1 MKVFII
7 SRAPLKN
14 NNQTEAKKIFSEVK
28 NEFEKVKNSIEI
40 KEYINDRKAVNEN
53 KKVDYVIILGARVK
67 GEKPAKS
74 LMERIKA
81 ATKYLKKNPEVKV
94 IATGGKGKNEGITEG
109 VAIKRELLKNGISE
123 DRIILEDKSKNTV
136 ENFRFSLEKIRN
148 SENGK
153 NKNSENNGNRKI
165 KVLIVTNDYH
175 IFRSKNI
182 ARKVG
187 FDNENYEIYGLPA
200 KTPLISIPKLYFRE
214 FLSNVNYF
222 IFQSGNQLKVK

>member
-1 MKVFII
+1 MKNTIITIIKISIIIFVFLFCFVQYFI
-7 SRAPLKN
+7 
-14 NNQTEAKKIFSEVK
+14 
-28 NEFEKVKNSIEI
+28 I

-94 IATGGKGKNEGITEG
+94 IATGGKGKNEGIAEG
-109 VAIKRELLKNGISE
+109 VAIKRELLKNGFSE

-153 NKNSENNGNRKI
+153 NKNYENNGNRKI

-187 FDNENYEIYGLPA
+187 FDNKDYEIYGLPA
-200 KTPLISIPKLYFRE
+200 KTPLISIPKSYFRE

-222 IFQSGNQLKVK
+222 LFQFKN

>member
-1 MKVFII
+1 MKNTIMTVIKISIILFVFLFCFVQYFI
-7 SRAPLKN
+7 
-14 NNQTEAKKIFSEVK
+14 
-28 NEFEKVKNSIEI
+28 I
-40 KEYINDRKAVNEN
+40 KEYTTDRKAVNEN

-67 GEKPAKS
+67 GEKPTKS

-81 ATKYLKKNPEVKV
+81 ATEYLKKNPEVKV
-94 IATGGKGKNEGITEG
+94 IATGGQGKNEGVAEG
-109 VAIKRELLKNGISE
+109 LAIKRELLKNGISA

-136 ENFRFSLEKIRN
+136 ENFRFSLEKIKNIEN
-148 SENGK
+148 SK
-153 NKNSENNGNRKI
+153 NILNNNKKNQKI

-175 IFRSKNI
+175 VFRSKNI

-200 KTPLISIPKLYFRE
+200 KTPIISIPKSYFRE

>member
-1 MKVFII
+1 MKNTIITVIKISIIIFIFLFFFVQYFI
-7 SRAPLKN
+7 
-14 NNQTEAKKIFSEVK
+14 
-28 NEFEKVKNSIEI
+28 I

-81 ATKYLKKNPEVKV
+81 ATEYLKENPEVKV
-94 IATGGKGKNEGITEG
+94 IATGGKGKNEGIAEG

-187 FDNENYEIYGLPA
+187 FDNKDYEIYGLPA
-200 KTPLISIPKLYFRE
+200 KTPLISIPQSYFRE

-222 IFQSGNQLKVK
+222 LFQFKN

>member
-1 MKVFII
+1 MKNTIITVIKISIIIFIFLFFFVQYFI
-7 SRAPLKN
+7 
-14 NNQTEAKKIFSEVK
+14 
-28 NEFEKVKNSIEI
+28 I

-94 IATGGKGKNEGITEG
+94 IATGGQGKNENVAEG
-109 VAIKRELLKNGISE
+109 LAIKRELLKNGISE

-187 FDNENYEIYGLPA
+187 FDNKDYEIYGLPA
-200 KTPLISIPKLYFRE
+200 KTPLISIPQSYFRE

-222 IFQSGNQLKVK
+222 LFQFKN

>member
-1 MKVFII
+1 MKNTITTVIKISIIIFVFLFCFVQYFI
-7 SRAPLKN
+7 
-14 NNQTEAKKIFSEVK
+14 
-28 NEFEKVKNSIEI
+28 I

-67 GEKPAKS
+67 GKKPAKS

-81 ATKYLKKNPEVKV
+81 ATEYLKENPEVKV
-94 IATGGKGKNEGITEG
+94 IATGGKGANEGIAEG
-109 VAIKRELLKNGISE
+109 VAIKRELLKNGINE
-123 DRIILEDKSKNTV
+123 DRIILENKSKNTV

-153 NKNSENNGNRKI
+153 NKNYENNGNRKI

-187 FDNENYEIYGLPA
+187 FDNKDYEIYGLPA
-200 KTPLISIPKLYFRE
+200 KTPLISIPQSYFRE

-222 IFQSGNQLKVK
+222 LFQFKN

>member
-1 MKVFII
+1 MKNTIITVIKISIIIFVFLFCFVQYFI
-7 SRAPLKN
+7 
-14 NNQTEAKKIFSEVK
+14 
-28 NEFEKVKNSIEI
+28 I

-81 ATKYLKKNPEVKV
+81 ATEYLKEEVKV
-94 IATGGKGKNEGITEG
+94 IATGGKGANEGIAEG
-109 VAIKRELLKNGISE
+109 VAIKRELLKNGINE

-153 NKNSENNGNRKI
+153 NKNYENNGNRKI

-187 FDNENYEIYGLPA
+187 FDNKDYEIYGLPA
-200 KTPLISIPKLYFRE
+200 KTPLISIPKSYFRE

-222 IFQSGNQLKVK
+222 LFQFKN

>member
-1 MKVFII
+1 MKNTIII
-7 SRAPLKN
+7 SI
-14 NNQTEAKKIFSEVK
+14 KI
-28 NEFEKVKNSIEI
+28 SIILFVFLFCFVQYFII
-40 KEYINDRKAVNEN
+40 KEYINDRKSVNEN

-67 GEKPAKS
+67 GENPTKS

-81 ATKYLKKNPEVKV
+81 ATEYLKKNPEVRV
-94 IATGGKGKNEGITEG
+94 IATGGQGKNENVAEG
-109 VAIKRELLKNGISE
+109 LEIKRELLKNGISE
-123 DRIILEDKSKNTV
+123 DRIVLEDKSKNTV
-136 ENFRFSLEKIRN
+136 ENFRFSLEKIRDI
-148 SENGK
+148 ENGK
-153 NKNSENNGNRKI
+153 KAASNNKKNQKI

-200 KTPLISIPKLYFRE
+200 KTPLISIPQSYFRE

-222 IFQSGNQLKVK
+222 LFQFKN

>member
-1 MKVFII
+1 MKNTIITVIKISIILFIFLFCFVQYFI
-7 SRAPLKN
+7 
-14 NNQTEAKKIFSEVK
+14 
-28 NEFEKVKNSIEI
+28 I
-40 KEYINDRKAVNEN
+40 KEYITDRKAVNEN

-94 IATGGKGKNEGITEG
+94 IATGGKGKNEGIAEG
-109 VAIKRELLKNGISE
+109 VAIKIELLKNGISE

-187 FDNENYEIYGLPA
+187 FDNKDYEIYGLPA
-200 KTPLISIPKLYFRE
+200 KTPLISIPQSYFRE

-222 IFQSGNQLKVK
+222 LFQFKN

>member
-1 MKVFII
+1 MKNTIITVIKISIIIFIFLFCFVQYFI
-7 SRAPLKN
+7 
-14 NNQTEAKKIFSEVK
+14 
-28 NEFEKVKNSIEI
+28 I

-94 IATGGKGKNEGITEG
+94 IATGGKGKNEGIAEG

-182 ARKVG
+182 ARKAG

-200 KTPLISIPKLYFRE
+200 KTPLISIPKSYFRE

>member
-1 MKVFII
+1 
-7 SRAPLKN
+7 
-14 NNQTEAKKIFSEVK
+14 
-28 NEFEKVKNSIEI
+28 
-40 KEYINDRKAVNEN
+40 
-53 KKVDYVIILGARVK
+53 
-67 GEKPAKS
+67 
-74 LMERIKA
+74 MERIKA
-81 ATKYLKKNPEVKV
+81 ATEYLKKNPEVKV
-94 IATGGKGKNEGITEG
+94 IATGGKGANEGIAEG

-148 SENGK
+148 SEN
-153 NKNSENNGNRKI
+153 NGNRKI

-187 FDNENYEIYGLPA
+187 FDNKDYEIYGLPA
-200 KTPLISIPKLYFRE
+200 KTPLISIPQSYFRE

-222 IFQSGNQLKVK
+222 LFQFKN

>member
-1 MKVFII
+1 MKNTIII
-7 SRAPLKN
+7 SI
-14 NNQTEAKKIFSEVK
+14 KI
-28 NEFEKVKNSIEI
+28 SIILFVFLFCLVQYFII
-40 KEYINDRKAVNEN
+40 KEYITDRKSVNEN

-67 GEKPAKS
+67 GEKPTKS

-81 ATKYLKKNPEVKV
+81 VTEYLKKNSEVKV
-94 IATGGKGKNEGITEG
+94 IATGGQGKNEGVAEG
-109 VAIKRELLKNGISE
+109 LAIKRELLKNGISE

-136 ENFRFSLEKIRN
+136 ENFRFSLEKIKNIEN
-148 SENGK
+148 SK
-153 NKNSENNGNRKI
+153 NILNNNKKNQKI

-200 KTPLISIPKLYFRE
+200 KTPLISIPKSYFRE

-222 IFQSGNQLKVK
+222 IFQSENQLKVK

>member
-1 MKVFII
+1 MKNTIITIIKISIIIFVFLFCFVQYFI
-7 SRAPLKN
+7 
-14 NNQTEAKKIFSEVK
+14 
-28 NEFEKVKNSIEI
+28 I
-40 KEYINDRKAVNEN
+40 KEYITDRKAVNED

-94 IATGGKGKNEGITEG
+94 IATGGKGKNEGIAEG

-148 SENGK
+148 SESENGK
-153 NKNSENNGNRKI
+153 NKNSENNGNQKI

-187 FDNENYEIYGLPA
+187 FDNKDYEIYGLPA
-200 KTPLISIPKLYFRE
+200 KTPLISIPQSYFRE

-222 IFQSGNQLKVK
+222 LFQFKN

>member
-1 MKVFII
+1 MKNTIITVIKISIIIFIFLFCFVQYFI
-7 SRAPLKN
+7 
-14 NNQTEAKKIFSEVK
+14 
-28 NEFEKVKNSIEI
+28 I

-81 ATKYLKKNPEVKV
+81 ATEYLKENPEVKV
-94 IATGGKGKNEGITEG
+94 IATGGKGKNEGIAEG

-187 FDNENYEIYGLPA
+187 FDNKDYEIYGLPA
-200 KTPLISIPKLYFRE
+200 KTPLISIPQSYFRE

-222 IFQSGNQLKVK
+222 LFQFKN

>member
-1 MKVFII
+1 MIITVIKISIILFVFLFCFVQYFI
-7 SRAPLKN
+7 
-14 NNQTEAKKIFSEVK
+14 
-28 NEFEKVKNSIEI
+28 I
-40 KEYINDRKAVNEN
+40 KEYITDRKSVNEN

-67 GEKPAKS
+67 GENPTKS

-81 ATKYLKKNPEVKV
+81 ATEYLKKNPETKV
-94 IATGGKGKNEGITEG
+94 IATGGQGKNEGIAEG
-109 VAIKRELLKNGISE
+109 LAIKRELLKNGISE
-123 DRIILEDKSKNTV
+123 DRIVLEDKSKNTV
-136 ENFRFSLEKIRN
+136 ENFKFSLEKIKNIEN
-148 SENGK
+148 SK
-153 NKNSENNGNRKI
+153 NILNNNQKI

-200 KTPLISIPKLYFRE
+200 KTPLISIPKSYFRE

>member
-1 MKVFII
+1 MKNTIITIIKISIIIFVFLFCFVQYFI
-7 SRAPLKN
+7 
-14 NNQTEAKKIFSEVK
+14 
-28 NEFEKVKNSIEI
+28 I

-67 GEKPAKS
+67 EEKPAKS

-81 ATKYLKKNPEVKV
+81 ATEYLKKNPEVKV
-94 IATGGKGKNEGITEG
+94 IATGGKGANEGIAEG

-148 SENGK
+148 SEN
-153 NKNSENNGNRKI
+153 NGNRKI

-187 FDNENYEIYGLPA
+187 FDNKDYEIYGLPA
-200 KTPLISIPKLYFRE
+200 KTPLISIPKSYFRE

-222 IFQSGNQLKVK
+222 LFQFKN

>member
-1 MKVFII
+1 MKNTIITVIKISIIIFIFLFFFVQYFI
-7 SRAPLKN
+7 
-14 NNQTEAKKIFSEVK
+14 
-28 NEFEKVKNSIEI
+28 I

-81 ATKYLKKNPEVKV
+81 ATEYLKENPEVKV
-94 IATGGKGKNEGITEG
+94 IATGGKGKNEGIAEG

-136 ENFRFSLEKIRN
+136 ENFRFSLKKIRN

-187 FDNENYEIYGLPA
+187 FDNKDYEIYGLPA
-200 KTPLISIPKLYFRE
+200 KTPLISIPQSYFRE

-222 IFQSGNQLKVK
+222 LFQFKN

>member
-1 MKVFII
+1 MKNTIITVIKSSIIIFIFLFFFVQYFI
-7 SRAPLKN
+7 
-14 NNQTEAKKIFSEVK
+14 
-28 NEFEKVKNSIEI
+28 I

-81 ATKYLKKNPEVKV
+81 ATEYLKENPEVKV
-94 IATGGKGKNEGITEG
+94 IATGGKGKNEGIAEG

-153 NKNSENNGNRKI
+153 NKNSENNENRKI

-200 KTPLISIPKLYFRE
+200 KTPLISIPKSYFRE
-214 FLSNVNYF
+214 FLSNTNYF

>member
-1 MKVFII
+1 MKNTIITIIKISIIIFIFLFCFVQYFI
-7 SRAPLKN
+7 
-14 NNQTEAKKIFSEVK
+14 
-28 NEFEKVKNSIEI
+28 I

-81 ATKYLKKNPEVKV
+81 ATEYLKENPEVKV
-94 IATGGKGKNEGITEG
+94 IATGGKGKNEGIAEG

-187 FDNENYEIYGLPA
+187 FDNKDYEIYGLPA
-200 KTPLISIPKLYFRE
+200 KTPLISIPQSYFRE

-222 IFQSGNQLKVK
+222 LFQFKN

>member
-1 MKVFII
+1 MKNTIII
-7 SRAPLKN
+7 SI
-14 NNQTEAKKIFSEVK
+14 KI
-28 NEFEKVKNSIEI
+28 SIILFAFLFCFVQYFII

-81 ATKYLKKNPEVKV
+81 ATEYLKENPEVKV
-94 IATGGKGKNEGITEG
+94 IATGGKGKNEGIAEG

-187 FDNENYEIYGLPA
+187 FDNKDYEIYGLPA
-200 KTPLISIPKLYFRE
+200 KTPLISIPQSYFRE

-222 IFQSGNQLKVK
+222 LFQFKN

>member
-1 MKVFII
+1 MIITVIKISIIIFVFLFCFVQYFI
-7 SRAPLKN
+7 
-14 NNQTEAKKIFSEVK
+14 
-28 NEFEKVKNSIEI
+28 I

-81 ATKYLKKNPEVKV
+81 ATEYLKENPEVKV
-94 IATGGKGKNEGITEG
+94 IATGGKGKNEGIAEG

-187 FDNENYEIYGLPA
+187 FDNKDYEIYGLPA
-200 KTPLISIPKLYFRE
+200 KTPLISIPQSYFRE

-222 IFQSGNQLKVK
+222 LFQFKN

>member
-1 MKVFII
+1 MKNTIITIIKISIIIFIFLFFFVQYFI
-7 SRAPLKN
+7 
-14 NNQTEAKKIFSEVK
+14 
-28 NEFEKVKNSIEI
+28 I

-81 ATKYLKKNPEVKV
+81 ATEYLKENPEVKV
-94 IATGGKGKNEGITEG
+94 IATGGKGKNEGIAEG

-187 FDNENYEIYGLPA
+187 FDNKDYEIYGLPA
-200 KTPLISIPKLYFRE
+200 KTPLISIPQSYFRE

-222 IFQSGNQLKVK
+222 LFQFKN

>member
-1 MKVFII
+1 MKNTIIILIKISIILFIFLFCFVQYFI
-7 SRAPLKN
+7 
-14 NNQTEAKKIFSEVK
+14 
-28 NEFEKVKNSIEI
+28 I
-40 KEYINDRKAVNEN
+40 KEYITDRKTINEN

-67 GEKPAKS
+67 KEKPSNS

-81 ATKYLKKNPEVKV
+81 AIEYLKKNPKVKV
-94 IATGGKGKNEGITEG
+94 IATGGQGKNENVAEG
-109 VAIKRELLKNGISE
+109 LAIKRELLKNGISE

-136 ENFRFSLEKIRN
+136 ENFRFSLEKIKN
-148 SENGK
+148 IEDGK
-153 NKNSENNGNRKI
+153 KDVSNNEKNRKI
-165 KVLIVTNDYH
+165 KVLITTNDYH

-200 KTPLISIPKLYFRE
+200 KTPLISMPKSYFRE

-222 IFQSGNQLKVK
+222 LFQSSNQLEK

>member
-1 MKVFII
+1 MKNTIITIIKISIIIFVFLFCFVQYFI
-7 SRAPLKN
+7 
-14 NNQTEAKKIFSEVK
+14 
-28 NEFEKVKNSIEI
+28 I

-81 ATKYLKKNPEVKV
+81 ATEYLKENPEVKV
-94 IATGGKGKNEGITEG
+94 IATGGKGKNEGIAEG

-153 NKNSENNGNRKI
+153 NKNYENNGNRKI

-187 FDNENYEIYGLPA
+187 FDNKDYEIYGLPA
-200 KTPLISIPKLYFRE
+200 KTPLISIPQSYFRE

-222 IFQSGNQLKVK
+222 LFQFKN

>member
-1 MKVFII
+1 MKNTIITVIKISIILFVFLFCFVQYFI
-7 SRAPLKN
+7 
-14 NNQTEAKKIFSEVK
+14 
-28 NEFEKVKNSIEI
+28 I

-67 GEKPAKS
+67 GKKPAKS

-94 IATGGKGKNEGITEG
+94 IATGGKGKNEGIAEG
-109 VAIKRELLKNGISE
+109 VAIKRELLKNGINE
-123 DRIILEDKSKNTV
+123 DRIILEDKSKNTI

-187 FDNENYEIYGLPA
+187 FDNKDYEIYGLPA
-200 KTPLISIPKLYFRE
+200 KTPLISIPKSYFRE

-222 IFQSGNQLKVK
+222 LFQFKN

>member
-1 MKVFII
+1 MKNTIITLIKISIIIFIFLFCFVQYFI
-7 SRAPLKN
+7 
-14 NNQTEAKKIFSEVK
+14 
-28 NEFEKVKNSIEI
+28 I
-40 KEYINDRKAVNEN
+40 KEYITDRKAVNEN

-94 IATGGKGKNEGITEG
+94 IATGGKGKNEGIAEG

-153 NKNSENNGNRKI
+153 NKNYENNGNRKI

-187 FDNENYEIYGLPA
+187 FDNKDYEIYGLPA
-200 KTPLISIPKLYFRE
+200 KTPLISIPQSYFRE

-222 IFQSGNQLKVK
+222 LFQFKN

>member
-1 MKVFII
+1 MKNTIITLIKISIIIFIFLFCFVQYFI
-7 SRAPLKN
+7 
-14 NNQTEAKKIFSEVK
+14 
-28 NEFEKVKNSIEI
+28 I
-40 KEYINDRKAVNEN
+40 KEYITDRKAVNEN

-81 ATKYLKKNPEVKV
+81 ATEYLKENPEVKV
-94 IATGGKGKNEGITEG
+94 IATGGKGKNEGIAEG

-187 FDNENYEIYGLPA
+187 FDNKDYEIYGLPA
-200 KTPLISIPKLYFRE
+200 KTPLISIPQSYFRE

-222 IFQSGNQLKVK
+222 LFQFKN

>member
-1 MKVFII
+1 MKNTIITVIKISIIIFVFLFCFVQYFI
-7 SRAPLKN
+7 
-14 NNQTEAKKIFSEVK
+14 
-28 NEFEKVKNSIEI
+28 I

-94 IATGGKGKNEGITEG
+94 IATGGKGKNEGIAEG

-148 SENGK
+148 SESENGK
-153 NKNSENNGNRKI
+153 NKNYENNGNRKI

-187 FDNENYEIYGLPA
+187 FDNKDYEIYGLPA
-200 KTPLISIPKLYFRE
+200 KTPLISIPQSYFRE

-222 IFQSGNQLKVK
+222 LFQFKN

>member
-1 MKVFII
+1 MKNTIITVIKISIIIFIFLFFFVQYLI
-7 SRAPLKN
+7 
-14 NNQTEAKKIFSEVK
+14 
-28 NEFEKVKNSIEI
+28 I

-94 IATGGKGKNEGITEG
+94 IATGGKGKNEGIAEG

-187 FDNENYEIYGLPA
+187 FANKDYEIYGLPA
-200 KTPLISIPKLYFRE
+200 KTPLISIPQSYFRE

-222 IFQSGNQLKVK
+222 LFQFKN

>member
-1 MKVFII
+1 MKNTIII
-7 SRAPLKN
+7 SI
-14 NNQTEAKKIFSEVK
+14 KI
-28 NEFEKVKNSIEI
+28 SIIIFIFLFFFVQYFII

-81 ATKYLKKNPEVKV
+81 ATEYLKENPEVKV
-94 IATGGKGKNEGITEG
+94 IATGGKGKNEGIAEG

-148 SENGK
+148 SENSK

-187 FDNENYEIYGLPA
+187 FNNENYEIYGLPA
-200 KTPLISIPKLYFRE
+200 KTPLIFIPKSYFRE
-214 FLSNVNYF
+214 FFSNVNYF
-222 IFQSGNQLKVK
+222 IFQSGNQLKIK

>member
-1 MKVFII
+1 MKNTIITIIKISIIIFVFLFCFVQYFI
-7 SRAPLKN
+7 
-14 NNQTEAKKIFSEVK
+14 
-28 NEFEKVKNSIEI
+28 I

-81 ATKYLKKNPEVKV
+81 ATEYLKENPEVKV
-94 IATGGKGKNEGITEG
+94 IATGGKGKNEGIAEG

-187 FDNENYEIYGLPA
+187 FDNKDYEIYGLPA
-200 KTPLISIPKLYFRE
+200 KTPLISIPQSYFRE

-222 IFQSGNQLKVK
+222 LFQFKN

>member
-1 MKVFII
+1 MKNTIITLIKISIIIFIFLFCFVQYFI
-7 SRAPLKN
+7 
-14 NNQTEAKKIFSEVK
+14 
-28 NEFEKVKNSIEI
+28 I
-40 KEYINDRKAVNEN
+40 KEYITDRKAVNEN

-81 ATKYLKKNPEVKV
+81 ATEYLKENPEVKV
-94 IATGGKGKNEGITEG
+94 IATGGKGKNEGIAEG

-153 NKNSENNGNRKI
+153 NKNYENNGNRKI

-187 FDNENYEIYGLPA
+187 FDNKDYEIYGLPA
-200 KTPLISIPKLYFRE
+200 KTPLISIPQSYFRE

-222 IFQSGNQLKVK
+222 LFQFKN

>member
-1 MKVFII
+1 MKNTIITIIKISIIIFVFLFCFVQYFI
-7 SRAPLKN
+7 
-14 NNQTEAKKIFSEVK
+14 
-28 NEFEKVKNSIEI
+28 I

-81 ATKYLKKNPEVKV
+81 ATEYLKKNPEVKV
-94 IATGGKGKNEGITEG
+94 IATGGKGANEDIAEG
-109 VAIKRELLKNGISE
+109 VAIKRELLKNGINE

-153 NKNSENNGNRKI
+153 NKNYENNGNRKI

-187 FDNENYEIYGLPA
+187 FDNKDYEIYGLPA
-200 KTPLISIPKLYFRE
+200 KTPLISIPKSYFRE

-222 IFQSGNQLKVK
+222 LFQFKN